1 MTPQSWLFVPGDSEK
16 KLAKAVS
23 AGADALILDLEDA
36 VAPERKDEA
45 RGTVRAFLEAT
56 RPQER
61 GAKLY
66 VRINPLDDSALQ
78 DLAAVMS
85 GRPDGI
91 MLPKIY
97 GAGCVARLSYYL
109 DAFEAASGIPQGN
122 TRIIPVAT
130 ETPQAALTLHTFAER
145 PLPRMIAMTWGA
157 EDLSTALGASTN
169 LDASGQWSL
178 TYRVARANLLVAA
191 KAAGV
196 DAIDTLFVDF
206 RDDEGLRAS
215 CRAAAAEGFTGRI
228 AIHPAQVAGINASF
242 APSGE
247 DVAHA
252 GRIVAAF
259 AANPGAGAV
268 GLDGRMLDIPHLKQA
283 QALLERHAMIQAR
296 ETRP

>member
-1 MTPQSWLFVPGDSEK
+1 MTPRSWLFVPGDSEK
-16 KLAKAVS
+16 KLSKAGG

-36 VAPERKDEA
+36 VAPQRKDEA
-45 RGTVRAFLEAT
+45 RAMVRAALEAT
-56 RPQER
+56 PPQER

-78 DLAAVMS
+78 DLAAVMP

-97 GAGCVARLSYYL
+97 DAHCVARLSHYL

-130 ETPQAALTLHTFAER
+130 EMPKAALTLHTFADL
-145 PLPRMIAMTWGA
+145 PLQRLIAMTWGA

-169 LDASGQWSL
+169 LDLSGQWSL
-178 TYRVARANLLVAA
+178 TYRIARANLLLAA

-206 RDDEGLRAS
+206 RDDEGLRAH

-242 APSGE
+242 APSDE
-247 DVAHA
+247 EIAHA
-252 GRIVAAF
+252 ERIVAAF
-259 AANPGAGAV
+259 AVDPSVGAV
-268 GLDGRMLDIPHLKQA
+268 GLDSKMFDIPHLKQA
-283 QALLERHAMIQAR
+283 QALLARHAAIQAR
-296 ETRP
+296 ETNL